1 MYVDNMLRIQLGNF
15 FHQYYSTFL
24 PYQIFC
30 CVVPSWI
37 YHILEM
43 ALQGYC
49 SCQLWPFQSLF
60 WGCYIISQ
68 IKIIRSKGDA
78 LPGRGGGGYI
88 PDFSRQV
95 ICFFSGIMSV
105 SKKYC
110 TLMLDYLHI
119 YASPGGKKFYICD
132 SPMRQVLLMD
142 VQCIYLTFM

>member
-1 MYVDNMLRIQLGNF
+1 MSI
-15 FHQYYSTFL
+15 
-24 PYQIFC
+24 IC
-30 CVVPSWI
+30 CVSSLAISFINITPLSFHIRFFVVLFLLEYTTFWKWLCRGIVPVSFD
-37 YHILEM
+37 LFKASSGDVTSFLRSRSSDLREM
-43 ALQGYC
+43 
-49 SCQLWPFQSLF
+49 LF
-60 WGCYIISQ
+60 
-68 IKIIRSKGDA
+68 RE
-78 LPGRGGGGYI
+78 GGGGYI